1 MFLSNEINFKEINI
15 KPNEDSTLKVE
26 INGVK
31 LQDQDGLDANITYHR
46 VKTTLQ
52 TIDMFSKHSQIDIE
66 ILKDNEEEDKIFS
79 IFIPDKIDCNN
90 FKEEE

>member
-31 LQDQDGLDANITYHR
+31 LQDQDGKDLDANITYHR
-46 VKTTLQ
+46 VKVNHTLN
-52 TIDMFSKHSQIDIE
+52 MFSKHNQIDIE
-66 ILKDNEEEDKIFS
+66 ILKDNEDKIFS
-79 IFIPDKIDCNN
+79 IFIPEDVEN
-90 FKEEE
+90 EEM

>member
-26 INGVK
+26 INGVR
-31 LQDQDGLDANITYHR
+31 LHDQDGLDANITYHR
-46 VKTTLQ
+46 VKVNHTLN
-52 TIDMFSKHSQIDIE
+52 MFSKQNQIDIE

-79 IFIPDKIDCNN
+79 IFIPDKIDFNN